1 MKVTKARSFTKS
13 LTYRVFGTLSSWAVV
28 YIITGKGSLATLVA
42 FWETVVKVAIYYI
55 HERVW
60 NGINWGRKWF
70 ILPTTIFY
78 F

>member
-28 YIITGKGSLATLVA
+28 YIITGKGSLATLIA
-42 FWETVVKVAIYYI
+42 FWETVVKVVIYYI

-60 NGINWGRKWF
+60 NGINWGRK
-70 ILPTTIFY
+70 
-78 F
+78 